1 MDWYKVL
8 EQIPGLKYQP
18 GDKIPLYKDINGGL
32 IYHVWKITPIPAHC
46 VEKIQKD

>member
-18 GDKIPLYKDINGGL
+18 GDKIPLYKDINGGFDL
-32 IYHVWKITPIPAHC
+32 SCLENYTNSGTLR
-46 VEKIQKD
+46 